1 MYKIGLSSCGFPL
14 TEENFIK
21 LQEANINGI
30 EISMNYDDYQY
41 INFKEI
47 SELSKKYS
55 VNLWSFHLPF
65 YPFETNNIS
74 SLDENVKKNTIE
86 YLEGFIKKGADIGID
101 KFIIHPSGEPNLDS
115 ERQEKMKRSMESLDI
130 LAEIAHKV
138 GAIIAVEDLPRT
150 CLGHNAEEIATL
162 ISANDKLRVCFD
174 TNHLTVD
181 NNIRFLEKLGDKIV
195 TIHVSDYDF
204 IDERH
209 WLPGEGKINWQEF
222 YNKFNTID
230 YKGLWLYEI
239 SLSSEKTMKRN
250 RLLNFNDFYINAQN
264 IFSGKNPLDGINLQR
279 EYLV

>member
-1 MYKIGLSSCGFPL
+1 MYKIGLSSCGFQL
-14 TEENFIK
+14 TEDNFIK
-21 LQEANINGI
+21 LQEANISGI
-30 EISMNYDDYQY
+30 EVSMNSNEYQY
-41 INFKEI
+41 INYKEI
-47 SELSKKYS
+47 SEFSKKYN

-74 SLDENVKKNTIE
+74 SLDKNVRKNTIE
-86 YLEGFIKKGADIGID
+86 YLEDFIKKGANIGID

-130 LAEIAHKV
+130 LAEIAHKE

-150 CLGHNAEEIATL
+150 CLGHDAEEIAML
-162 ISANDKLRVCFD
+162 ISANHKLRVCFD

-181 NNIRFLEKLGDKIV
+181 NNIRFIEKLGDKIV

-239 SLSSEKTMKRN
+239 SLSSEKTLKRN
-250 RLLNFNDFYINAQN
+250 RHLEFNDFYINAQN

>member
-74 SLDENVKKNTIE
+74 SLDENVRKNTIE